1 MNINDFARRKV
12 CGEKLS
18 MVTCYDFWSAQILNQ
33 TDVDSIL
40 VGDSLAMVMHGFP
53 STVHATVDMMAT
65 HIAAVRRGCLLYT
78 SPSPR
83 DVEESRMPSSA

>member
-40 VGDSLAMVMHGFP
+40 VGDSLAMV
-53 STVHATVDMMAT
+53 
-65 HIAAVRRGCLLYT
+65 CLLYT

-83 DVEESRMPSSA
+83 DRG